1 MNRNVRNIRNFILFL
16 ALIIL
21 TFYILL
27 KDEDITQILDIL
39 KSVKIQYV
47 LIGMACMA
55 IYVLCE
61 AINIGRS
68 LKMLHEKSNIIKNIK
83 YALIGFFFSSITPAA
98 SGGQPMQIYYMS
110 KEKIPVASSTLAL
123 LVNLTSMQIITISV
137 ALISLCFCNQYLNNF
152 LIIFFCIGILLNAS
166 ALALLFVA
174 IFSKK
179 LSNGLI
185 SISVKFLKFFR
196 IKNIEGK
203 KEKLEKAVQDY
214 QENAIILKNHKK
226 LMIKVILTTFI
237 QFMFYY
243 STTYWT
249 YRALGFA
256 EHSII
261 EIIMMQSVLFATVS
275 GIPSPGAVG
284 VTEGAFTEIFR
295 NIYASSMMS
304 TAVLL
309 NRGINFYLLVLISGI
324 ITIINHVKVNIKT
337 KKVETANAEN

>member
-1 MNRNVRNIRNFILFL
+1 MIHINIICVGKIKEN
-16 ALIIL
+16 
-21 TFYILL
+21 YL
-27 KDEDITQILDIL
+27 KDAITEYSKRLSKYCKL
-39 KSVKIQYV
+39 
-47 LIGMACMA
+47 
-55 IYVLCE
+55 
-61 AINIGRS
+61 
-68 LKMLHEKSNIIKNIK
+68 NIIEV
-83 YALIGFFFSSITPAA
+83 SDE
-98 SGGQPMQIYYMS
+98 QIPDS
-110 KEKIPVASSTLAL
+110 
-123 LVNLTSMQIITISV
+123 VN
-137 ALISLCFCNQYLNNF
+137 
-152 LIIFFCIGILLNAS
+152 
-166 ALALLFVA
+166 
-174 IFSKK
+174 KK
-179 LSNGLI
+179 QSDN
-185 SISVKFLKFFR
+185 

-309 NRGINFYLLVLISGI
+309 NRGINFYLLVLVSGI

-337 KKVETANAEN
+337 KKVEMASTEN